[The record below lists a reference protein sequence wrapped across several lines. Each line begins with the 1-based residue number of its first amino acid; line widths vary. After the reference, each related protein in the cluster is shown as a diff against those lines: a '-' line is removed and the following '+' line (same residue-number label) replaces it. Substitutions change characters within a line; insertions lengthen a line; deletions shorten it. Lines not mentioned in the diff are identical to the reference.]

1 MLPPIGKSKPVDKG
15 LASPP
20 TTVRAPAAQSYTKIV
35 DFDNIVGPF
44 TDIPAVNITMQS
56 LSMPPITPM
65 PCVKPRMLNEPSGVC
80 TGLPPVGVMP
90 CTVEAAD

>member
-1 MLPPIGKSKPVDKG
+1 MPLSLVTIASMLPPIGKSKPADKG

-35 DFDNIVGPF
+35 DLRKVLGDTSGL
-44 TDIPAVNITMQS
+44 TDIPPVNITMQS

-65 PCVKPRMLNEPSGVC
+65 P
-80 TGLPPVGVMP
+80 
-90 CTVEAAD
+90 

>member
-1 MLPPIGKSKPVDKG
+1 MPLSLVTIASMLPPIGKSKPVDKG

-65 PCVKPRMLNEPSGVC
+65 P
-80 TGLPPVGVMP
+80 
-90 CTVEAAD
+90 